1 MKKYSTD
8 KFILHPKE
16 GVKMEGLVTPFLRFC
31 IGISILMVA
40 LGVLGLMI
48 TPFIHAIKWW

>member
-1 MKKYSTD
+1 
-8 KFILHPKE
+8 
-16 GVKMEGLVTPFLRFC
+16 MEGLVTPFLRFC